1 MILYKKFIFENEDVI
16 KRPIFKINEFDE
28 LYENIIKDIDE
39 KLTIPKDV
47 LNSFKIKNQLNQDV
61 WDDETIK
68 PEIRKKLIHIVEN
81 FINDIFLPKNVTI
94 KDIIFVGSLA
104 NYNWSKYSD
113 FDIHIILDFSKFK
126 EDEEFIK
133 QFFDTQKNNWN
144 DKHNIKI
151 KNYPVELYVQDEKE
165 KEKLNSS
172 AIYSLLD
179 DKWLSK
185 PEKTNFKLD
194 KSSLKKKVEKF
205 FSKIKVIE
213 KLYDEKKYKE
223 TIKKIEKIKDY
234 IKTMRK
240 SGLES
245 GGEFSTENIIF
256 KILRRTNFM
265 ELINNYKNKAYDE
278 LMSLNEDLP

>member
-16 KRPIFKINEFDE
+16 KRPIFKINEFDQI
-28 LYENIIKDIDE
+28 YEDIVKNIDE
-39 KLTIPKDV
+39 KLTVPKDV
-47 LNSFKIKNQLNQDV
+47 LDSFKIKDRLNQDI
-61 WDDETIK
+61 WDNKTIK
-68 PEIRKKLIHIVEN
+68 PEIREKLINISKN
-81 FINDIFLPKNVTI
+81 FITDLKLPKNVTI
-94 KDIIFVGSLA
+94 NDIIFVGSLA

-126 EDEEFIK
+126 ENEEFVK

-144 DKHNIKI
+144 NKHNIKI
-151 KNYPVELYVQDEKE
+151 KNYPVELYVQDEKD
-165 KEKLNSS
+165 KINSS

-205 FSKIKVIE
+205 FNKAKIIE
-213 KLYDEKKYKE
+213 KLYKEKKYKE
-223 TIKKIEKIKDY
+223 VISKIETTKED

-265 ELINNYKNKAYDE
+265 ELVNNYKNKAYDE

>member
-1 MILYKKFIFENEDVI
+1 MILYKKFIFEIEDVI
-16 KRPIFKINEFDE
+16 KRPIFKINEFDQI
-28 LYENIIKDIDE
+28 YEDIVKNIDE
-39 KLTIPKDV
+39 KLTVPKDV
-47 LNSFKIKNQLNQDV
+47 LDSFKIKDRLNQDI
-61 WDDETIK
+61 WDNKTIK
-68 PEIRKKLIHIVEN
+68 PEIREKLINISKN
-81 FINDIFLPKNVTI
+81 FITDLKLPKNVTI
-94 KDIIFVGSLA
+94 NDIIFVGSLA

-126 EDEEFIK
+126 ENEEFVK

-144 DKHNIKI
+144 NKHNIKI
-151 KNYPVELYVQDEKE
+151 KNYPVELYVQDEKD
-165 KEKLNSS
+165 KINSS

-205 FSKIKVIE
+205 FNKAKIIE
-213 KLYDEKKYKE
+213 KLYKEKKYKE
-223 TIKKIEKIKDY
+223 VISKIETTKED

-265 ELINNYKNKAYDE
+265 ELINNYKNKAYDN
-278 LMSLNEDLP
+278 LMSLKEDQP

>member
-1 MILYKKFIFENEDVI
+1 MILYKKFIFENEEVI

-39 KLTIPKDV
+39 NLTIPKDV
-47 LNSFKIKNQLNQDV
+47 LNSFKIKNELNQDV
-61 WDDETIK
+61 WDNETIK
-68 PEIRKKLIHIVEN
+68 PEIRKKLIQIAEN
-81 FINDIFLPKNVTI
+81 FTKDILLPKNVKI
-94 KDIIFVGSLA
+94 KDILFVGSLA

-113 FDIHIILDFSKFK
+113 FDIHVLLDFSEFK
-126 EDEEFIK
+126 EDKEFIK
-133 QFFDTQKNNWN
+133 QFFDTLKNNWN

-151 KNYPVELYVQDEKE
+151 KNYPVELYVQDT
-165 KEKLNSS
+165 KEKLRSS

-179 DKWLSK
+179 DKWLDK

-194 KSSLKKKVEKF
+194 KQSLKKKIEKF
-205 FSKIKVIE
+205 FSKIKIIE
-213 KLYDEKKYKE
+213 RLYDDKKYKE
-223 TIKKIEKIKDY
+223 VIKKIEKLKDD

-245 GGEFSTENIIF
+245 GGEFSTENIMF

-265 ELINNYKNKAYDE
+265 ELVNNYKHKAYDN
-278 LMSLNEDLP
+278 LMSLKEDQP